1 MISRA
6 GAAMATGALA
16 LVSAGLAGGCSDTGG
31 KDAFCDRVAD
41 APQITETLALLDAS
55 DPGGSRRR
63 LEETVADF
71 RSLEADAPGEIRSD
85 VARLRQG
92 VEVVVEAVKDNPDD
106 LSAARQAILGRQ
118 DEMAGL
124 AQAGVRVADY
134 ARTECSVDLVD
145 AFDGSA
151 PTETE
156 TIERPIS
163 TDGSTATEDAGSSS
177 TDGEGG

>member
-1 MISRA
+1 MVA
-6 GAAMATGALA
+6 GALA
-16 LVSAGLAGGCSDTGG
+16 VVPVGLAGGCTDTGG
-31 KDAFCDRVAD
+31 QDAFCDQVAD
-41 APQITETLALLDAS
+41 TPQISETLALLDAS

-63 LEETVADF
+63 LEEAVADF

-92 VEVVVEAVKDNPDD
+92 VEFVVEAVRDNPDD
-106 LSAARQAILGRQ
+106 LPAARQAILGRP

-151 PTETE
+151 PTEAETE
-156 TIERPIS
+156 T
-163 TDGSTATEDAGSSS
+163 TEDAFSNDSATTGDTGPTT
-177 TDGEGG
+177 TDGQGG